1 MKKAV
6 SFLCLFAFILTF
18 QSGCSMWNTTFKNDQ
33 TTTLT
38 PRADQPYMDDTEL
51 SEEENDWAFVGNEG
65 RGTKKI
71 PMTPRKQSFVDKY
84 LKTETT
90 RQIEANLGVYE

>member
-1 MKKAV
+1 
-6 SFLCLFAFILTF
+6 
-18 QSGCSMWNTTFKNDQ
+18 MWNTTFKDSQ
-33 TTTLT
+33 TSMKTSSSDET
-38 PRADQPYMDDTEL
+38 DMSDEDL

-71 PMTPRKQSFVDKY
+71 PTTPRKQSFVDKY

>member
-6 SFLCLFAFILTF
+6 SFLFLFAFILTF

-33 TTTLT
+33 ASTMT
-38 PRADQPYMDDTEL
+38 PSDD
-51 SEEENDWAFVGNEG
+51 SEISDEENDWAFVGNEG
-65 RGTKKI
+65 RGTQKI
-71 PMTPRKQSFVDKY
+71 PMTPKKQSFVDKY